1 MGTLSSTC
9 STPFQQ
15 ASVIRKTEEPST
27 WKTGNKDVQHTGYL
41 MLQVLGA
48 WFQQFSTEHQKNLG
62 DVLYKK
68 ANLSLF
74 LLANVDADAIHS
86 IQLDNPS

>member
-1 MGTLSSTC
+1 
-9 STPFQQ
+9 
-15 ASVIRKTEEPST
+15 
-27 WKTGNKDVQHTGYL
+27 

-74 LLANVDADAIHS
+74 LLASVGADAIHS